1 MGDSMSENIEGSSVT
16 ITEIMDFLPHRYPFL
31 LVDRVVEMNG
41 EQSGVGI
48 KNVTASEPWFTGH
61 FPENPVFPGVL
72 IIEAIAQVSAILV
85 LQHAKDSGSPIETK
99 LIYFMTVDKVRFR
112 HPVTPGDQMRIQVTQ
127 IRRRGM
133 AYKFKGEVYVDGQ
146 LMAEGE
152 SMAVNHDPDA

>member
-48 KNVTASEPWFTGH
+48 KNVIASEPWFTGH

-152 SMAVNHDPDA
+152 IMAVNHDPDA

>member
-99 LIYFMTVDKVRFR
+99 LIYFMTGDKGRFR

-152 SMAVNHDPDA
+152 IMAVNHDPDA

>member
-1 MGDSMSENIEGSSVT
+1 MSENISGTQVT

-31 LVDRVVEMNG
+31 FLVRVVEMDG
-41 EQSGVGI
+41 EKSGVGI

-85 LQHAKDSGSPIETK
+85 LQHAKDSGNPMETK

-112 HPVTPGDQMRIQVTQ
+112 HPVTPGDQMRIHVTQ

-133 AYKFKGEVYVDGQ
+133 AYKFKGEVFVDGQ

-152 SMAVNHDPDA
+152 IMAVNHDPSK

>member
-127 IRRRGM
+127 IKASRYG
-133 AYKFKGEVYVDGQ
+133 
-146 LMAEGE
+146 L
-152 SMAVNHDPDA
+152 

>member
-1 MGDSMSENIEGSSVT
+1 MSENIAGTEIT

-48 KNVTASEPWFTGH
+48 KNVTATEPWFTGH
-61 FPENPVFPGVL
+61 FPGNPVFPGVL

-85 LQHAKDSGSPIETK
+85 LQHAKDQGNPMETK

-112 HPVTPGDQMRIQVTQ
+112 HPVTPGDQMRIHVTQ

-133 AYKFKGEVYVDGQ
+133 AYKFKGEVFVDGQ

-152 SMAVNHDPDA
+152 IMAVNHDPDA

>member
-85 LQHAKDSGSPIETK
+85 LQHAKDCGSPIETK

-152 SMAVNHDPDA
+152 IMAVNHDPDA

>member
-16 ITEIMDFLPHRYPFL
+16 ITEIMDFLPHRHPFL
-31 LVDRVVEMNG
+31 LVDRVVEMDG
-41 EQSGVGI
+41 EKSGVGI

-85 LQHAKDSGSPIETK
+85 LQHAKDSGNPIETK

-133 AYKFKGEVYVDGQ
+133 AYKFRGEVFVDGQ

-152 SMAVNHDPDA
+152 IMAVNHDPDA

>member
-61 FPENPVFPGVL
+61 FPEDPVFPGVL

-152 SMAVNHDPDA
+152 IMAVNHDPDA

>member
-1 MGDSMSENIEGSSVT
+1 MSENIQGTQVT

-31 LVDRVVEMNG
+31 LVDRVVEMDG
-41 EQSGVGI
+41 EKSGVGI

-112 HPVTPGDQMRIQVTQ
+112 HPVTPGDQMRIHVTQ

-133 AYKFKGEVYVDGQ
+133 AYKFKGEVFVDGQ

-152 SMAVNHDPDA
+152 IMAVNHDPDA

>member
-61 FPENPVFPGVL
+61 FPENPVLPGVL

-85 LQHAKDSGSPIETK
+85 LQHAKDSGNPIETK

-152 SMAVNHDPDA
+152 IMAVNHDPDA

>member
-1 MGDSMSENIEGSSVT
+1 MSENIEGSSVT

-61 FPENPVFPGVL
+61 FPEDPVFPGVL

-152 SMAVNHDPDA
+152 IMAVNHDPDA

>member
-1 MGDSMSENIEGSSVT
+1 MSENINGTQVT
-16 ITEIMDFLPHRYPFL
+16 ITEIMEFLPHRYPFL
-31 LVDRVVEMNG
+31 LVDRVVEMDG

-85 LQHAKDSGSPIETK
+85 LQNAKDSGSPIETK

-112 HPVTPGDQMRIQVTQ
+112 HPVTPGDQMRIHVTQ

-133 AYKFKGEVYVDGQ
+133 AYKFKGEVFVDGQ

-152 SMAVNHDPDA
+152 IMAVNHDPNAYR

>member
-41 EQSGVGI
+41 EKSGVGI

-127 IRRRGM
+127 LRRRGM

-152 SMAVNHDPDA
+152 IMAVNHDPDA

>member
-1 MGDSMSENIEGSSVT
+1 MSEDIKGTQVT

-31 LVDRVVEMNG
+31 LVDRVVEMDG
-41 EQSGVGI
+41 EKSGVGI

-61 FPENPVFPGVL
+61 FPGNPVFPGVL

-85 LQHAKDSGSPIETK
+85 LQHAKDEGNPMETK

-112 HPVTPGDQMRIQVTQ
+112 HPVTPGDQMRIHVTQ

-133 AYKFKGEVYVDGQ
+133 AYKFKGEVFVDGQ

-152 SMAVNHDPDA
+152 IMAVNHDPDA

>member
-85 LQHAKDSGSPIETK
+85 LQHAKDSGNPIETK
-99 LIYFMTVDKVRFR
+99 LIK
-112 HPVTPGDQMRIQVTQ
+112 
-127 IRRRGM
+127 
-133 AYKFKGEVYVDGQ
+133 
-146 LMAEGE
+146 
-152 SMAVNHDPDA
+152 AVLV

>member
-31 LVDRVVEMNG
+31 LVDRVLEMNG

-152 SMAVNHDPDA
+152 IMAVNHDPDA

>member
-1 MGDSMSENIEGSSVT
+1 MSETIAGSDIT
-16 ITEIMDFLPHRYPFL
+16 ITEIMDLLPHRYPFL

-41 EQSGVGI
+41 EESGVGI
-48 KNVTASEPWFTGH
+48 KNVTFTEPWFTGH
-61 FPENPVFPGVL
+61 FPNNPVFPGVL

-85 LQHAKDSGSPIETK
+85 MQNAKDSGIPIETK

-133 AYKFKGEVYVDGQ
+133 AYKFRGEVYVDGK
-146 LMAEGE
+146 LVAEGE
-152 SMAVNHDPDA
+152 IMAINHDPDA

>member
-1 MGDSMSENIEGSSVT
+1 MSETIPGSDIT

-31 LVDRVVEMNG
+31 LVDRVVEMDG

-61 FPENPVFPGVL
+61 FPGNPVFPGVL

-85 LQHAKDSGSPIETK
+85 LSNAKNSGSPIETK

-112 HPVTPGDQMRIQVTQ
+112 HPVTPGDQMRIHVTQ

-133 AYKFKGEVYVDGQ
+133 AYKFKGEVFVDGQ

-152 SMAVNHDPDA
+152 IMAVNHDPDA

>member
-112 HPVTPGDQMRIQVTQ
+112 HPVTPGDQMRIQVKQ

-152 SMAVNHDPDA
+152 IMAVNHDPDA

>member
-152 SMAVNHDPDA
+152 IMAVNHDPDA

>member
-1 MGDSMSENIEGSSVT
+1 MSENIEGSSIT

-133 AYKFKGEVYVDGQ
+133 TPMHKGTK
-146 LMAEGE
+146 
-152 SMAVNHDPDA
+152 

>member
-1 MGDSMSENIEGSSVT
+1 MSENIEGSSVT

-61 FPENPVFPGVL
+61 FPEDPVFPGVL

-133 AYKFKGEVYVDGQ
+133 AYKFKGEVYVDSQ

-152 SMAVNHDPDA
+152 IMAVNHDPDA

>member
-1 MGDSMSENIEGSSVT
+1 MSETIEGSSIT

-31 LVDRVVEMNG
+31 LVDRVVEMDG

-61 FPENPVFPGVL
+61 FPNNPVFPGVL

-85 LQHAKDSGSPIETK
+85 MQNAKDSGNPIETK

-133 AYKFKGEVYVDGQ
+133 AYKFSGEVYVDGK

-152 SMAVNHDPDA
+152 IMAVNHDPDA

>member
-1 MGDSMSENIEGSSVT
+1 MGDSMSENIEGSSIT

-61 FPENPVFPGVL
+61 FPGNPIFPGVL

-85 LQHAKDSGSPIETK
+85 LQHAKDSDNPIETK

-112 HPVTPGDQMRIQVTQ
+112 HPVTPGDQMRIHVTQ

-133 AYKFKGEVYVDGQ
+133 AYKFKGEVFVDGQ

-152 SMAVNHDPDA
+152 IMAVNHDPDA

>member
-1 MGDSMSENIEGSSVT
+1 MSENIEGSSVT

-152 SMAVNHDPDA
+152 IMAVNHDPDA

>member
-1 MGDSMSENIEGSSVT
+1 MTENIEGSNIT

-31 LVDRVVEMNG
+31 LVDRVVEMDG
-41 EQSGVGI
+41 EKSGVGI

-61 FPENPVFPGVL
+61 FPNNPVFPGVL

-85 LQHAKDSGSPIETK
+85 LQNAKNSGDPIDTK

-112 HPVTPGDQMRIQVTQ
+112 NPVTPGDQMRIHVTQ
-127 IRRRGM
+127 IWRCGM
-133 AYKFKGEVYVDGQ
+133 AYKFKGEVFVDGK

-152 SMAVNHDPDA
+152 IMAVNHDPDA

>member
-1 MGDSMSENIEGSSVT
+1 MSENIEGSSVT

-85 LQHAKDSGSPIETK
+85 LQHAKDSGNPMETK

-133 AYKFKGEVYVDGQ
+133 AYKFKGEVFVDGQ

-152 SMAVNHDPDA
+152 IMAVNHDPDS

>member
-1 MGDSMSENIEGSSVT
+1 MSENISGTQVT

-31 LVDRVVEMNG
+31 LVDRVVEMDG
-41 EQSGVGI
+41 EKSGVGI

-85 LQHAKDSGSPIETK
+85 MQNAKDQGNPIETK

-112 HPVTPGDQMRIQVTQ
+112 HPVTPGDQMRIHVTQ

-133 AYKFKGEVYVDGQ
+133 AYKFKGEVFVDGQ

-152 SMAVNHDPDA
+152 IMAINHDPGA

>member
-61 FPENPVFPGVL
+61 FPENPIFPGVL

-112 HPVTPGDQMRIQVTQ
+112 HPVTPGDQMRIHVTQ

-152 SMAVNHDPDA
+152 IMAVNHDPDA